1 MYKYIFLLTFLLVL
15 IYVIDRYDIYDY
27 TPYIVPTIGM
37 SSIHEEY
44 ILPEVIDNFITEKEA
59 NYVLE
64 KAKNNFKPSV
74 VYGNIIA
81 EQIRKSNTVWL
92 SKNDDV
98 VKKIILRVCEKCN
111 LPFKNAEHLQ
121 VVKYD
126 HSGYY
131 RHHHDTANDNK
142 KESIEFL
149 SHGGHRVVTMLI
161 YLNDDFEGGDT
172 AFINLRKKI
181 KPPKYAGIF
190 FYSLD
195 KKRHLCHP
203 LSLHEGKTVKSG
215 NKYVA
220 NIWLRQNK
228 YIS

>member
-1 MYKYIFLLTFLLVL
+1 MYKYFFLITLLLVL
-15 IYVIDRYDIYDY
+15 VYIIDRYDAYDY
-27 TPYIVPTIGM
+27 SPNIIPQIGLA
-37 SSIHEEY
+37 SIEEEY
-44 ILPEVIDNFITEKEA
+44 IFPEVINDFINEKEA
-59 NYVLE
+59 NYILE
-64 KAKNNFKPSV
+64 KAKDKFKPSV
-74 VYGNIIA
+74 IYGNIIV

-98 VKKIILRVCEKCN
+98 IKKIILRVCEKCN

-126 HSGYY
+126 TTGYY
-131 RHHHDTANDNK
+131 RNHYDTAYEDK
-142 KESIEFL
+142 DETRCFFSY
-149 SHGGHRVVTMLI
+149 GGHRVVTMLI

-181 KPPKYAGIF
+181 KPPKYAGII

-195 KKRHLCHP
+195 KKKEFCHP
-203 LSLHEGKTVKSG
+203 LSLHEGKTVQSG

-228 YIS
+228 YIG